1 MNQTD
6 VLNLM
11 RSGYMLV
18 NYDIVLT
25 AHFHLRA
32 QFVVVLQQLFL
43 AIYIQR
49 VLRELTMHVLKEI

>member
-1 MNQTD
+1 
-6 VLNLM
+6 M
-11 RSGYMLV
+11 RVGYMLV
-18 NYDIVLT
+18 DYDIVLT